1 MLELLKILAEAALKL
16 LDPEA
21 IEKFRREG
29 KQRELGTSLF
39 QLYIGLMDL
48 IIQGEGLLKLLGDIV
63 EHKSMIRYSSNW
75 GSRYSGQ
82 LRIAVERQA
91 AVVEKFAITFAGLFA
106 PLIAVDAKAAE
117 VIASVMGIK
126 TQFLNQVSTV
136 LWRGHLP
143 LEQVANDETA
153 LAQVEH
159 FRDLQRRIFKD
170 FLPSLTEWSD
180 DHYEKAQLYLS
191 IAGVQLTQLRASA
204 AKLKASLETYFSLKD
219 VLPELRNL
227 Q

>member
-16 LDPEA
+16 LDPAA

-29 KQRELGTSLF
+29 KQRELGTSLL

-48 IIQGEGLLKLLGDIV
+48 IIQGEGLLKLVRDIV
-63 EHKSMIRYSSNW
+63 EHKNMIRYSSNW
-75 GSRYSGQ
+75 GSRYSGR

-106 PLIAVDAKAAE
+106 PLIAVDAEAAE
-117 VIASVMGIK
+117 VMASAMGIK

-136 LWRGHLP
+136 LWRGQLP
-143 LEQVANDETA
+143 LEQVASDEAA
-153 LAQVEH
+153 LTQVEY
-159 FRDLQRRIFKD
+159 FRDLQRKIFKD
-170 FLPSLTEWSD
+170 FLPSLSEWSD
-180 DHYEKAQLYLS
+180 DHYEKAQLYLN
-191 IAGVQLTQLRASA
+191 IASVQLTQLRASA